1 LNGRDAGTIAQNTWY
16 YSYAILNP
24 TTGATGYLASTSS
37 TAPTLPSGFTVQ
49 RLLPFVFKTYSNST
63 SLQLF
68 RFHHAHGM
76 VTCDWLSDMSMPNA
90 VIFNQSIGSATP
102 FAVDASSA
110 IPPICG
116 GQNTRLIARLWQDTG
131 SSSTWSR
138 VSQDFDTNGQWE
150 ILGASSWVQERITEV
165 RLSSNARTFRVRNDA
180 SGGAAAACVCIIR
193 TLGYIFNYLGVV

>member
-1 LNGRDAGTIAQNTWY
+1 
-16 YSYAILNP
+16 
-24 TTGATGYLASTSS
+24 
-37 TAPTLPSGFTVQ
+37 
-49 RLLPFVFKTYSNST
+49 VFKTISNST

-76 VTCDWLSDMSMPNA
+76 VTCDWLSDASRPDT

-116 GQNTRLIARLWQDTG
+116 GKNTRLIASFWQDTG
-131 SSSTWSR
+131 SSTTWSR
-138 VSQDFDTNGQWE
+138 LSTDFDTNGQWDVVATS
-150 ILGASSWVQERITEV
+150 GWVHQRIAEV

-180 SGGAAAACVCIIR
+180 SGGGAVACACIIR
-193 TLGYIFNYLGVV
+193 TIGYVFNYLGVI